1 MNRYKKFRK
10 TLLKDLIVSI
20 ILLLLAII
28 FIFPVLWAFA
38 SSLKT
43 LGEIFVYPPSI
54 FPESFHWENYAVVL
68 KGNIPFPRFLLNS
81 FIVSLGRTGGVVVVS
96 ALAAY
101 AFARLRFRGRDT
113 LFLLYVGTLVIPFQV
128 TMIPLF
134 VIVRNLRWADT
145 YLALIVPGI
154 FNVFGTF
161 LLRQFFLTLPRE
173 LEEAAIIDG
182 CSFFRVFWQII
193 LPLSKPALASLSIF
207 TFVGTWNEFLWPLII
222 INETRMKT
230 VTLGLSIFQGL
241 YFTEWH
247 LVMAATIIAISI
259 PLILYIFL
267 QKYFVKGIVLT
278 GLKA

>member
-1 MNRYKKFRK
+1 MNKFRRLSK
-10 TLLKDLIVSI
+10 IIESSILYVVLTLL
-20 ILLLLAII
+20 AMI
-28 FIFPVLWAFA
+28 FVFPVLWAFA

-43 LGEIFVYPPSI
+43 LGEIFVYPPKI
-54 FPESFHWENYAVVL
+54 FPEDPHWGNYMAVL
-68 KGNIPFPRFLLNS
+68 RGNIPFPRFLLNS
-81 FIVSLGRTGGVVVVS
+81 LVVSLGRTGGVVIVS

-101 AFARLRFRGRDT
+101 AFARLRFKGRDI
-113 LFLLYVGTLVIPFQV
+113 LFLLYVGTLVVPFQV

-134 VIVRNLRWADT
+134 AIVRSLGWVDT
-145 YLALIVPGI
+145 YLALIVPGM
-154 FNVFGTF
+154 FNAFGTF
-161 LLRQFFLTLPRE
+161 LLRQFFLTLPKD

-222 INETRMKT
+222 INETKMKT

-247 LVMAATIIAISI
+247 LVMAATIVTISV
-259 PLILYIFL
+259 PLALYVSL
-267 QKYFVKGIVLT
+267 QKYFVKGIALT

>member
-1 MNRYKKFRK
+1 MSKYKRPRK
-10 TLLKDLIVSI
+10 VVGDLIIYVALS
-20 ILLLLAII
+20 LLAIV
-28 FIFPVLWAFA
+28 FIFPVFWTFA

-54 FPESFHWENYAVVL
+54 FPKNLHWENYAAVL

-81 FIVSLGRTGGVVVVS
+81 LIVSLGRTGGVVIAS

-101 AFARLRFRGRDT
+101 AFARLRFKGRDA

-134 VIVRNLRWADT
+134 VIVRNLHWADT
-145 YLALIVPGI
+145 YLGLIVPGI
-154 FNVFGTF
+154 FNAFSTF
-161 LLRQFFLTLPRE
+161 LLRQFFLTLPRD

-222 INETRMKT
+222 INETKMKT

-247 LVMAATIIAISI
+247 LVMAATIIAISA
-259 PLILYIFL
+259 PLILYILL
-267 QKYFVKGIVLT
+267 QRYFVKGIALT